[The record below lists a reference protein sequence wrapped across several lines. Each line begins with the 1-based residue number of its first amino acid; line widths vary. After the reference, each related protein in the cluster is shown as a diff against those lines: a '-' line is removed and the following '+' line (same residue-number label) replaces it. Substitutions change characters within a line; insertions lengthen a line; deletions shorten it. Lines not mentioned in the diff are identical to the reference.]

1 MDIVI
6 KNMEM
11 PKDCRYCPCV
21 RFDKEY
27 GIVSC
32 RAVYD
37 NHNDE
42 DVVARDYDEWDM
54 LDTTRSKPLVK
65 PSWCPLIPVPEHGDL
80 IDRQKFYEKIVQH
93 IKDTES
99 EDFTDKEREMVQ
111 MAMKAVLYELLNEC
125 AVVLERTT

>member
-1 MDIVI
+1 MDILI
-6 KNMEM
+6 KGLEM
-11 PKDCRYCPCV
+11 PK
-21 RFDKEY
+21 
-27 GIVSC
+27 SC
-32 RAVYD
+32 GNCKFSQFHEANPWTTWYTCLFSNKD
-37 NHNDE
+37 ID
-42 DVVARDYDEWDM
+42 
-54 LDTTRSKPLVK
+54 DTGNGRLVG
-65 PSWCPLIPVPEHGDL
+65 CPLIPVPEHGDL

>member
-1 MDIVI
+1 MDILI

-11 PKDCRYCPCV
+11 PKSCEKCPLKCV
-21 RFDKEY
+21 VKSNPMIITNKGVSRLTKEK
-27 GIVSC
+27 
-32 RAVYD
+32 D
-37 NHNDE
+37 
-42 DVVARDYDEWDM
+42 
-54 LDTTRSKPLVK
+54 
-65 PSWCPLIPVPEHGDL
+65 CPLIPVPEHGDL

>member
-1 MDIVI
+1 MDILI

-54 LDTTRSKPLVK
+54 LDTTRSKPLAK
-65 PSWCPLIPVPEHGDL
+65 PSWCPLISVPEHGDL
-80 IDRQKFYEKIVQH
+80 IDKQKLIKELEKAWNVDDDQDFCNKSVWRIV
-93 IKDTES
+93 
-99 EDFTDKEREMVQ
+99 ERES
-111 MAMKAVLYELLNEC
+111 